1 MRTPGWTIGMALLV
15 ILGVSGC
22 ATVPP
27 MAELEA
33 AGAAFAFSGGKGT
46 QTFPFSPS
54 GVALALNQAMQDLD
68 LKAIQ
73 VKRNGAVIRV
83 ESMTSDDRPV
93 IATLR
98 HYRETTFASVRIGW
112 FGDEPL
118 SRALLE
124 RTAVRLGSRPPEAI
138 PETAPSAPARNPF
151 FSRSAVSDAEIYRDL
166 AESPYRD
173 RVIP

>member
-1 MRTPGWTIGMALLV
+1 MRTPGWSIGMALLLS
-15 ILGVSGC
+15 LGLSGC
-22 ATVPP
+22 ATIPP

-33 AGAAFAFSGGKGT
+33 AGVGFAFSGGKGT
-46 QTFPFSPS
+46 QTFPSSPS
-54 GVALALNQAMQDLD
+54 GVAIALNQAMEDLD
-68 LKAIQ
+68 LKSIEM
-73 VKRNGAVIRV
+73 KRNGSVIRV
-83 ESMTSDDRPV
+83 ESVTTDDRPV
-93 IATLR
+93 VVTLR

-118 SRALLE
+118 SRALLQ
-124 RTAVRLGSRPPEAI
+124 RTAVRLGSHPPEAI